1 MNIFDEVRK
10 FSEKSVDKKWLAALA
25 QGSVSAQ
32 DAALRKGT
40 YMRVFSNYAAVKEA
54 MRQFSGLTETPVLA
68 NQYFNATMASYV
80 RSFAG
85 FLTIERDMDQETALM
100 NFMDLL
106 GVTDN
111 RRVLP
116 NIGRENINNINARFT
131 TSSPFV
137 AGTTDYNIATGKKI
151 LPGSV
156 EIKFVHVANPGQP
169 IVIRD
174 DRQGNLIAGPGILTA
189 GTVDYSAAG
198 RITFSVGA
206 NFVPATGDT
215 FSIIAYEDVAGN
227 PEFNQT
233 AHGNNRFKL
242 EQKYIQL
249 TAEPD
254 MLIGESNL
262 MSIATM
268 NKSLGVNP
276 QDVLGAKLTELY
288 TKLVNKKLVDALQ
301 LSYEG
306 GTHDVDITT
315 WTSTWYDY
323 NSQLNAFIAELVNID
338 TELAKK
344 SVKGVMATAYIVGTE
359 VGNWFQKCKGVG
371 AFTPVTDSTYINDL
385 LGYLNGVP
393 VLRHTDIDP
402 NEGYAIHKTKDGQLA
417 PLMRGIYLPLT
428 NTPAVGS
435 YQNPTQFAQGV
446 YYSEVNNAIVPE
458 LVQKFRLV

>member
-1 MNIFDEVRK
+1 MANFSEVRA
-10 FSEKSVDKKWLAALA
+10 FSEKSTSQKWNAALM

-32 DAALRKGT
+32 DARLRKAT
-40 YMRVFSNYAAVKEA
+40 YARVFSNYEAVKDA
-54 MRQFSGLTETPVLA
+54 LRTFSGLTETPVLA

-85 FLTIERDMDQETALM
+85 FLSIERDMDQEHALL

-111 RRVLP
+111 RKVLP
-116 NIGRENINNINARFT
+116 NVGKENLSNINSRFT
-131 TSSPFV
+131 TSGQLI
-137 AGTTDYNIATGKKI
+137 AGNPQVTVSTGKKI

-156 EIKFVHVANPGQP
+156 EIKLVHAANPANP
-169 IVIRD
+169 IIIRD
-174 DRQGNLIAGPGILTA
+174 NRKGVLISEPGVLTA
-189 GTVDYSAAG
+189 GTVDYTAAG
-198 RITFSVGA
+198 KITFSLGA
-206 NFVPATGDT
+206 SFTIAAGDT
-215 FSIIAYEDVAGN
+215 FAIVAAEDVAGN
-227 PEFNQT
+227 PEFNQV

-242 EQKYIQL
+242 EQKYVQL
-249 TAEPD
+249 DAISD

-288 TKLVNKKLVDALQ
+288 TKLVNQKLVGAIQDN
-301 LSYEG
+301 YEG
-306 GTHDVDITT
+306 NVHDIDITT
-315 WTSTWYDY
+315 WSTTWYDY
-323 NSQLNAFIAELVNID
+323 NSQLNAFIAELVGID
-338 TELAKK
+338 TDLAQK
-344 SVKGVMATAYIVGTE
+344 SVKGVNATAYVVGME
-359 VGNWFQKCKGVG
+359 VSNWFEKCKGVG

-385 LGYLNGVP
+385 RGYINGVP

-402 NEGYAIHKTKDGQLA
+402 NVGYAIHKTKDGQLA

-446 YYSEVNNAIVPE
+446 YYDEVNASIVPE
-458 LVQKFRLV
+458 LVQKFRII